1 MEQSSTFKKI
11 VKERQEAVSSLRESE
26 EKCRVILEEMQDAY
40 FEVDLDGNFTFV
52 NKALCHALGYSHE
65 ELIGMNYHS
74 IVLADAATNLYK
86 AFNAVYREAQPR
98 AIIAYKAVR
107 KNGSMGDVEVM
118 VSPIKNRLGEVVG
131 FRCLGRD
138 ITERKQAEE
147 ALRESEEKFRF
158 LANNTHDILW
168 TMDLNMHTTYV
179 SPSVES
185 ALGFTP
191 EERMKQN
198 VKEQLTP
205 ASLSIA
211 QDTLARELDYEQS
224 GQAEPD
230 RVVIIESEYYHKD
243 GSTLWFE
250 NAMTSIRNDKG
261 ILTGLQ
267 GVSRNIM
274 ERKQAEEALKKSEEK
289 YRLLAEHTT
298 DFIWLMDMTLKN
310 MYVSPSVLKRTGFTE
325 QEMIEMPYEQ
335 HMSPDSLKVAAKV
348 VEEYIPKLEAD
359 PKYNPISKF
368 DIEYCCKD
376 GTTFW
381 TENTFSLIRDENG
394 KPASILGEAREI
406 TERKIAEEKLVKSYE
421 SLKRT
426 LNDAIATMVKIVE
439 MRDPY
444 TAGHQ
449 QKVADL
455 ATAIAKEMKLDDTR
469 IDQLRMAAVIH
480 DVGKMY
486 VPSDILSKPGKLA
499 KMELDLIKTHAQG
512 GYDIVKSMDFP
523 CSIANTVLQHH
534 ERLDG
539 SGYPKGLKGE
549 DTLLEAKIL
558 AVADVIEAMA
568 SHRPYRPALGIDI
581 ALEEISKNRGKL
593 YDPDVVDACLEL
605 FNSGRFVFKSV

>member
-1 MEQSSTFKKI
+1 METSSTFKKI
-11 VKERQEAVSSLRESE
+11 IKERQEAVSSLRESE

-52 NKALCHALGYSHE
+52 NKALCLALGYSHE
-65 ELIGMNYHS
+65 EITGLNYQS
-74 IVLADAATNLYK
+74 VVLADESSNLYK

-107 KNGSMGDVEVM
+107 KDGSLGNVEVM
-118 VSPIKNRLGEVVG
+118 VSPIKNKLGEVVG

-138 ITERKQAEE
+138 ITERKRAEE
-147 ALRESEEKFRF
+147 TLRESEEKFRF
-158 LANNTHDILW
+158 LANNSHDILW
-168 TMDLNMHTTYV
+168 TMDLNMRTTYV
-179 SPSVES
+179 SPSIES

-191 EERMKQN
+191 EERMKQD
-198 VKEQLTP
+198 VTEQLTP

-211 QDTLARELDYEQS
+211 QDTLARELEYEQL
-224 GQAEPD
+224 GQAD
-230 RVVIIESEYYHKD
+230 HNRVVIIESEYYRKD

-250 NAMTSIRNDKG
+250 NAITSIRDDKG
-261 ILTGLQ
+261 ILIGLQ
-267 GVSRNIM
+267 GLSRNIM
-274 ERKQAEEALKKSEEK
+274 ERKKAEEALTKSEEK

-298 DFIWLMDMTLKN
+298 DFIWLMDMNFKN
-310 MYVSPSVLKRTGFTE
+310 IYVSPSVLKRTGFTE
-325 QEMIEMPYEQ
+325 EEMMELTVEQ
-335 HMSPDSLKVAAKV
+335 HITPDSLKVVTEV
-348 VEEYIPKLEAD
+348 VLEYIPKLEAD

-394 KPASILGEAREI
+394 KPVSILGEARDL
-406 TERKIAEEKLVKSYE
+406 TERKRYEEKLVKSYE
-421 SLKRT
+421 SLKKT
-426 LNDAIATMVKIVE
+426 LNDAINTIVKIVE

-455 ATAIAKEMKLDDTR
+455 AVAIAREMQMDDTR
-469 IDQLRMAAVIH
+469 VDQLRMAAIIH

-499 KMELDLIKTHAQG
+499 EMELNLIKTHSQG

-558 AVADVIEAMA
+558 AVADVVEAMA
-568 SHRPYRPALGIDI
+568 SHRPYRSALGIDK
-581 ALEEISKNRGKL
+581 ALEEISENKGKL
-593 YDPDVVDACLEL
+593 YDPKVVDICLKL
-605 FNSGRFVFKSV
+605 FNEKGFKFDK